1 MILVDSFW
9 SFLLIVDW
17 AKTYLVVVVDTM
29 SLFL

>member
-9 SFLLIVDW
+9 FFLLIVDW